1 MFNLSYTNDRFS
13 IIYYTK
19 IARYRL
25 SKIYENQNTMNI
37 TLDSMQN
44 DIQTSA
50 CEDRG
55 KKKNNKSDRY
65 MDFFPI
71 QTLNKLKEVE

>member
-1 MFNLSYTNDRFS
+1 
-13 IIYYTK
+13 
-19 IARYRL
+19 
-25 SKIYENQNTMNI
+25 MNI